1 MDAQRETCKKH
12 LPLETAL
19 SDLQDTWIQ
28 PRIAVRLPTDNLGNQ
43 TLPCEDSPVVYEL
56 MSSILFGEVLPLWSS
71 SVFLDEGRIIQR
83 AWSLLDRLVIDAKY
97 TLQEN
102 FSILWIHVST
112 MEMVARLRSVLQ
124 KRLIFKAIGDN
135 LGNVQSIYLI

>member
-1 MDAQRETCKKH
+1 
-12 LPLETAL
+12 
-19 SDLQDTWIQ
+19 
-28 PRIAVRLPTDNLGNQ
+28 
-43 TLPCEDSPVVYEL
+43 
-56 MSSILFGEVLPLWSS
+56 
-71 SVFLDEGRIIQR
+71 
-83 AWSLLDRLVIDAKY
+83 VIDAKY